1 MNHVTHPSRRNV
13 VLAALLILVIGTGLR
28 LVSFAWN
35 TRLKGDVALLA
46 LTAREFA
53 QHGRLDY
60 PMAYGPAAYISAQTL
75 TAPATQHP
83 PLFPFLGGLLAIAAG
98 TDDTFLTLKIIDL
111 VGGLLLLAALLAA
124 GLRGGWPFEALV
136 AGLGIAVAPML
147 VDYSAN
153 GSPYILSALAILLAT
168 LLMRSFAEDRLRDYA
183 LAGMLCGLSL
193 GIHSILIGLPVGF
206 ISFWLVQRKQPNF
219 NGIGLFIGALL
230 ITVSPWIIWNMVN
243 VGTPMYSSSTQYV
256 LERLQIAN
264 FHELLTAHKMALY
277 ARLTAAASLLFVSQY
292 IQEVGPF
299 AVLLAAAG
307 LCFLIRRQRRFAL
320 AVLIPGVLYT
330 LMVVIWPVFKY
341 RFLVPL
347 LAPAYLL
354 AGIGFTRLPEIIP
367 WKPPVWRGARW
378 LLLVGML
385 AWCVPAYFT
394 HPPTHYYSAPS
405 EASLAPLYDE
415 MRGLADQMRAL
426 PPGGVM
432 GYSKSLDGGLETVYW
447 TRLPY
452 VHVPDGQSAEQL
464 AERARQYPV
473 RYVWG
478 DQKTAETITTTF
490 PAAKVVLSSGP
501 FSVYDLQ
508 AK

>member
-1 MNHVTHPSRRNV
+1 MNQVTHPSRRTL
-13 VLAALLILVIGTGLR
+13 VLAAVLILLLGTGLR
-28 LVSFAWN
+28 LVSFRWN
-35 TRLKGDVALLA
+35 TRLKGDVSLLA

-53 QHGRLDY
+53 RHGRLDY
-60 PMAYGPAAYISAQTL
+60 PMAYGPSAYISAQTL

-83 PLFPFLGGLLAIAAG
+83 PLFPFLGGLLAIAGG
-98 TDDTFLTLKIIDL
+98 TDDTFLTLKIVDL
-111 VGGLLLLAALLAA
+111 VSGLLLLAALLAA
-124 GLRGGWPFEALV
+124 GLRGAWPFEALV
-136 AGLGIAVAPML
+136 AGLSIAVAPML

-153 GSPYILSALAILLAT
+153 GSPYILSALAVLLAT
-168 LLMRSFAEDRLRDYA
+168 LLMQSFAGDRLRDYA

-206 ISFWLVQRKQPNF
+206 IGFWLVERKQATLS
-219 NGIGLFIGALL
+219 GIGLFIGALL
-230 ITVSPWIIWNMVN
+230 LTVSPWIVWNMVN

-264 FHELLTAHKMALY
+264 FRELLTLQKMTLY
-277 ARLTAAASLLFVSQY
+277 ARLTGAASLLFVSQY
-292 IQEVGPF
+292 FQVVGPF

-307 LCFLIRRQRRFAL
+307 LFFLIRRQQRFAV
-320 AVLIPGVLYT
+320 AVLVPAVLYT

-347 LAPAYLL
+347 LAPTYLL
-354 AGIGFTRLPEIIP
+354 AGIGFTRWPEILP
-367 WKPPVWRGARW
+367 WKPPVWRDARW

-385 AWCVPAYFT
+385 AWCVPPYFA
-394 HPPTHYYSAPS
+394 HPPTHYYNASS
-405 EASLAPLYDE
+405 EARLAPLYDE

-432 GYSKSLDGGLETVYW
+432 GYSQSLDGGLETVYW

-452 VHVPDGQSAEQL
+452 VHVPDGQNAEQL

-473 RYVWG
+473 RYIWG
-478 DQKTAETITTTF
+478 DRRTSEIITTTF
-490 PAAKVVLSSGP
+490 PAAKIVLSSGT